1 MAEAVRRNKLFA
13 GGLVLAALS
22 AALSLHALLGGLG
35 PRGLAVLT
43 APLPADG
50 LRRII
55 VLYALLPRVAV
66 ALIAGAALGL
76 AGALLQRVLRN
87 PIADASTLGIS
98 AGAQLALVAATA
110 FLPELGGL
118 ARETVALVGGG
129 AAVALVLALGWR
141 RDFEPTTLALAGL
154 LIGLVCASAGAA
166 IILYSGQYLT
176 SMFIWGGG
184 SLAQQS
190 WEPAK
195 ALALRLAICAGL
207 AALLQRP
214 LAVLALGEA
223 GARNLGL
230 SIRGARV
237 YAVFVAIALAGSV
250 VSQVGIIGFVGLA
263 APNIARM
270 LGARRAGALLIG
282 SALIGALLL
291 SLTDGLVQA
300 TNAASGLGAPTGAVA
315 ALLGGPFLLFL
326 LPRLPIHTM
335 STQGSGP
342 ATAVAR
348 RPWRLVALIAATLAV
363 VALLALG
370 IGRDAG
376 GFDLATGA
384 AFGELLP
391 WRWPRLVAAM
401 AAGAMLAA
409 AGTMIQRLTGNPLAS
424 PEVLGISSA
433 AGLGLALTI
442 VFVPGAGWWLQ
453 ALACAAGAALGLL
466 VLLVIARYFALTAS
480 RMLLGGIALAAFSGS
495 ILTVILARGGLE
507 SFAILA
513 WLTGSTQQVTPELAI
528 AAAAT
533 TAALLL
539 PLPLFARWLQILP
552 LGEATSASLGMA
564 VMPAKTRLVICASL
578 LTGAATLIVG
588 PVSFVGL
595 MAPHLAR
602 MLGLR
607 SAGAQ
612 LTGAV
617 LVGALLMALADW
629 LSRLLFYPYQMP
641 VGLFA
646 SLIGAP
652 YLVRTLTR
660 GAGTR

>member
-1 MAEAVRRNKLFA
+1 LVDALRPHRLLVS
-13 GGLVLAALS
+13 GLALVGLSLALA
-22 AALSLHALLGGLG
+22 LHALFIGLG

-43 APLPADG
+43 EPQPADG

-55 VLYALLPRVAV
+55 VLHALLPRIAV

-118 ARETVALVGGG
+118 GRETIALAGGI
-129 AAVALVLALGWR
+129 AAVGIVLALGWR
-141 RDFEPTTLALAGL
+141 RGFEPTTLALAGL

-166 IILYSGQYLT
+166 IILFSGQYLT

-190 WEPAK
+190 WEPAR
-195 ALALRLAICAGL
+195 ALALRLLLCAGL

-214 LAVLALGEA
+214 LAVLVLGDA

-230 SIRGARV
+230 PVRGVRFAIV
-237 YAVFVAIALAGSV
+237 LVAVALAGSV
-250 VSQVGIIGFVGLA
+250 VSQVGIIAFVGLA

-270 LGARRAGALLIG
+270 LGARRPGSLLLA
-282 SALIGALLL
+282 SPLLGALLL

-300 TNAASGLGAPTGAVA
+300 ANAASGIGMPTGAVA

-326 LPRLPIHTM
+326 LPRLPVYTM
-335 STQGSGP
+335 PPQASGP
-342 ATAVAR
+342 ALGAVAR
-348 RPWRLVALIAATLAV
+348 RPWRLIAMIATALLVITLAGLTV
-363 VALLALG
+363 
-370 IGRDAG
+370 GRDAD
-376 GFDLATGA
+376 GFDLAIGT

-409 AGTMIQRLTGNPLAS
+409 AGATIQRLTGNPLAS

-442 VFVPGAGWWLQ
+442 VLVPGAAWWQ
-453 ALACAAGAALGLL
+453 QGLACAAGATLGLL
-466 VLLVIARYFALTAS
+466 VLLAIARHFALAAS
-480 RMLLGGIALAAFSGS
+480 RMLLGGIALAAFSGA

-507 SFAILA
+507 AFAILA

-528 AAAAT
+528 AAAVISVV
-533 TAALLL
+533 LLA

-552 LGEATSASLGMA
+552 LGDATAAGLGIA
-564 VMPAKTRLVICASL
+564 IKPAKTWLVIVASL

-588 PVSFVGL
+588 PVSFIGL

-607 SAGAQ
+607 GAGTH

-617 LVGALLMALADW
+617 LVGALLLAMADW
-629 LSRLLFYPYQMP
+629 LSRLVFFPYQMP

-652 YLVRTLTR
+652 YLVWTLVR
-660 GAGTR
+660 EPAR

>member
-1 MAEAVRRNKLFA
+1 MVEALRRRRLA
-13 GGLVLAALS
+13 IGGLGLV
-22 AALSLHALLGGLG
+22 ALSLVLSVHALFTGLG

-43 APLPADG
+43 EPQPADG

-55 VLYALLPRVAV
+55 VLHALLPRVAV
-66 ALIAGAALGL
+66 AVIAGAALGL

-118 ARETVALVGGG
+118 GRETIALVGGLV
-129 AAVALVLALGWR
+129 AVAFVLALGWR
-141 RDFEPTTLALAGL
+141 RGFEPTTLALAGL

-166 IILYSGQYLT
+166 IILFSGQYLT

-190 WEPAK
+190 WEPAE
-195 ALALRLAICAGL
+195 ALALRLVVCAVL

-214 LAVLALGEA
+214 LAVLALGDA

-230 SIRGARV
+230 SVRGVRF
-237 YAVFVAIALAGSV
+237 AVVLVAVALAGSV
-250 VSQVGIIGFVGLA
+250 VSQVGVIAFVGLA

-270 LGARRAGALLIG
+270 LGARRPASLLLL
-282 SALIGALLL
+282 SPLIGALLL
-291 SLTDGLVQA
+291 SLTDGVVQA
-300 TNAASGLGAPTGAVA
+300 VNGASGIGVPTGAVA

-326 LPRLPIHTM
+326 LPRLPVHTM
-335 STQGSGP
+335 PPQESGP
-342 ATAVAR
+342 ELGAVSR
-348 RPWRLVALIAATLAV
+348 RPWRRMAWIAGALSTV
-363 VALLALG
+363 TLLALCV
-370 IGRDAG
+370 GRDPDG
-376 GFDLATGA
+376 LALAIGP

-391 WRWPRLVAAM
+391 WRWPRLLAAM

-409 AGTMIQRLTGNPLAS
+409 AGATIQRLTGNPLAS

-442 VFVPGAGWWLQ
+442 VLVPGASWWLQ
-453 ALACAAGAALGLL
+453 GLACAAGAALGLL
-466 VLLVIARYFALTAS
+466 ILLAIARRFALAAN
-480 RMLLGGIALAAFSGS
+480 RMLLGGIALAALSGAIVTI
-495 ILTVILARGGLE
+495 ILSRGGLE
-507 SFAILA
+507 AFAILA
-513 WLTGSTQQVTPELAI
+513 WLTGSTHQVTPELAL

-533 TAALLL
+533 AAVLLA
-539 PLPLFARWLQILP
+539 PFPLFARWLQILP
-552 LGEATSASLGMA
+552 LGDATSASLGIA
-564 VMPAKTRLVICASL
+564 IKPARTWLVVAAAL
-578 LTGAATLIVG
+578 LTGAATLVVG

-607 SAGAQ
+607 SAGCHLA
-612 LTGAV
+612 GAA
-617 LVGALLMALADW
+617 LVGALLLALADW
-629 LSRLLFYPYQMP
+629 LSRLVFFPYQMP

-652 YLVRTLTR
+652 YLVWALLRSR
-660 GAGTR
+660 R

>member
-1 MAEAVRRNKLFA
+1 LVDALRHRRLLI
-13 GGLVLAALS
+13 GGLGLVALS
-22 AALSLHALLGGLG
+22 LALSLHALFIGLG

-43 APLPADG
+43 EPQPADG

-55 VLYALLPRVAV
+55 VLHALLPRVAV

-110 FLPELGGL
+110 FLPQLSGLGRETIALAGGL
-118 ARETVALVGGG
+118 A
-129 AAVALVLALGWR
+129 AVSFVLALGWR
-141 RDFEPTTLALAGL
+141 RGFEPTTLALAGL
-154 LIGLVCASAGAA
+154 LVGLVCASAGAA
-166 IILYSGQYLT
+166 IVLFSGQYLT
-176 SMFIWGGG
+176 SMFLWGGG

-190 WEPAK
+190 WEPAE
-195 ALALRLAICAGL
+195 ALALRLAVCAGL

-214 LAVLALGEA
+214 LEVLALGDA

-230 SIRGARV
+230 SVRGVRFAIV
-237 YAVFVAIALAGSV
+237 LVAVALAGSV
-250 VSQVGIIGFVGLA
+250 VSQVGIIAFVGLA
-263 APNIARM
+263 APNVARM
-270 LGARRAGALLIG
+270 LGARRPASLLLA
-282 SALIGALLL
+282 SPLIGALLL
-291 SLTDGLVQA
+291 GLTDGLVQA
-300 TNAASGLGAPTGAVA
+300 ANAASGVGMPTGAVA

-326 LPRLPIHTM
+326 LPRLPVYTM
-335 STQGSGP
+335 PPQESGP
-342 ATAVAR
+342 ELGSASR
-348 RPWRLVALIAATLAV
+348 RPWRRIGLIAAALAAV
-363 VALLALG
+363 TLLALFV
-370 IGRDAG
+370 GRDPDGPA
-376 GFDLATGA
+376 LAIGA

-391 WRWPRLVAAM
+391 WRWPRLLAAM

-409 AGTMIQRLTGNPLAS
+409 AGTTIQRLTGNPLAS

-442 VFVPGAGWWLQ
+442 VLVPGASWWQ
-453 ALACAAGAALGLL
+453 QGLACAAGAALGLL
-466 VLLVIARYFALTAS
+466 LLLVIARHFALAAN
-480 RMLLGGIALAAFSGS
+480 RMLLGGIALAALSGA
-495 ILTVILARGGLE
+495 IVTIILARGGLE
-507 SFAILA
+507 AFAILA
-513 WLTGSTQQVTPELAI
+513 WLTGSTQQVTPELAV

-533 TAALLL
+533 AAVLLS

-552 LGEATSASLGMA
+552 LGDATSAGLGIA
-564 VMPAKTRLVICASL
+564 IRPAKTWLVISASL

-607 SAGAQ
+607 GAGVHLA
-612 LTGAV
+612 GAV
-617 LVGALLMALADW
+617 LVGALLLALADW
-629 LSRLLFYPYQMP
+629 LSRLVFFPYQMP

-646 SLIGAP
+646 SLIGTP
-652 YLVRTLTR
+652 YLVWALLRTR
-660 GAGTR
+660 R

>member
-1 MAEAVRRNKLFA
+1 MVEARQHHRFLAA
-13 GGLVLAALS
+13 GGALVLLS
-22 AALSLHALLGGLG
+22 AMLSLYAVLAGLG

-43 APLPADG
+43 APQPAMDG

-55 VLYALLPRVAV
+55 VLHALLPRIAV

-118 ARETVALVGGG
+118 ARETLALVGGL
-129 AAVALVLALGWR
+129 ASVAIVLALGWR
-141 RDFEPTTLALAGL
+141 RGFEPTTLALAGL
-154 LIGLVCASAGAA
+154 LIGLLCASAGAA
-166 IILYSGQYLT
+166 IILFSGQYLT
-176 SMFIWGGG
+176 SMFLWGGG

-195 ALALRLAICAGL
+195 TLALRLLIAAGL

-230 SIRGARV
+230 SVRGARFYTV
-237 YAVFVAIALAGSV
+237 LVAVALAGSV
-250 VSQVGIIGFVGLA
+250 VSQVGMIGFVGLA

-270 LGARRAGALLIG
+270 LGARRAGALLVASPLIG
-282 SALIGALLL
+282 SLLL

-300 TNAASGLGAPTGAVA
+300 TNAASGLGTPTGAVA

-326 LPRLPIHTM
+326 LPRLPIYTM
-335 STQGSGP
+335 PQDDAPLTG
-342 ATAVAR
+342 AVAR
-348 RPWRLVALIAATLAV
+348 RPWRLVAGTAAVLLVILLCALA
-363 VALLALG
+363 
-370 IGRDAG
+370 IGRDAD
-376 GFDLATGA
+376 GFELATGA
-384 AFGELLP
+384 AFSELLP

-409 AGTMIQRLTGNPLAS
+409 AGALIQRMTGNPLAS

-433 AGLGLALTI
+433 AGLGLSLTI
-442 VFVPGAGWWLQ
+442 VLVPGAAWWLQ
-453 ALACAAGAALGLL
+453 GLACAAGAALGLL
-466 VLLVIARYFALTAS
+466 ILLAIARHFELTAN
-480 RMLLGGIALAAFSGS
+480 RMLLGGIALAAFSGA

-513 WLTGSTQQVTPELAI
+513 WLTGSTQQVTPELAV
-528 AAAAT
+528 AGALT
-533 TAALLL
+533 TAVLLL

-552 LGEATSASLGMA
+552 LGDAASASLGIA
-564 VMPAKTRLVICASL
+564 IASAKTRLVIVASL
-578 LTGAATLIVG
+578 LTGGATLFVG

-607 SAGAQ
+607 SAGAH
-612 LTGAV
+612 LTGSV
-617 LVGALLMALADW
+617 LVGALLLATADW
-629 LSRLLFYPYQMP
+629 LSRLMFFPYQMP

-646 SLIGAP
+646 SLIGGP
-652 YLVRTLTR
+652 YLIWTLVKNR
-660 GAGTR
+660 SR